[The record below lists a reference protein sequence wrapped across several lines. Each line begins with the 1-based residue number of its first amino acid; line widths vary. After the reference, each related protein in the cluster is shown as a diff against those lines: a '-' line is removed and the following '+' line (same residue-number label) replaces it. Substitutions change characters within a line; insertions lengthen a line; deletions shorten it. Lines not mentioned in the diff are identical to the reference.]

1 MSRRRPRSPTP
12 ASDGGPGCRRPP
24 VVAATGAGRALA
36 ALLLAA
42 ALGGCERDREPV
54 MSGYAEAELV
64 YVSSAAAGTLRTVDV
79 RRGQAVRQ
87 GAPLFTVE
95 PEPDALGRDAAQAR
109 RERAQAQERNLRKGR
124 RPEELRAID
133 AQLAQ
138 ARAALSASA
147 SALQRQESLI
157 AQGFVS
163 PLQREALVAARDRD
177 AARVRELEAQRR
189 LATEAARSDEVAA
202 AAAEARAAGAD
213 LALAQWREDQRTRA
227 APVDAQVFDVLYR
240 PGEWVNA
247 GLPVVALLPP
257 RNLKVRFFVPEPLL
271 ARVAPGASVALACDG
286 CPAGLRARVRW
297 VSPQAEFTPPVIY
310 SNASRSKLV
319 FMAEADPAP
328 GSGLKPGQPLDVRLA
343 ATPAPAAS
351 GSQ

>member
-1 MSRRRPRSPTP
+1 MP
-12 ASDGGPGCRRPP
+12 APALGPGRHRRP
-24 VVAATGAGRALA
+24 VVAATGGGLAPA
-36 ALLLAA
+36 ALLLVAVLA
-42 ALGGCERDREPV
+42 GCERAEEPV
-54 MSGYAEAELV
+54 LSGYAEAELV
-64 YVSSAAAGTLRTVDV
+64 YVASAAAGTLRSVAV
-79 RRGQAVRQ
+79 QRGQTVRQ
-87 GAPLFTVE
+87 GTELFTVE
-95 PEPDALGRDAAQAR
+95 PEPDALGRDAARAR
-109 RERAQAQERNLRKGR
+109 QERAQAQERNLRKGR
-124 RPEELRAID
+124 RPEELRATD

-157 AQGFVS
+157 AQGFIS

-189 LATEAARSDEVAA
+189 LATESARSDEVEA
-202 AAAEARAAGAD
+202 AAAEARAAGAE
-213 LALAQWREDQRTRA
+213 LALAQWREGQRARS

-257 RNLKVRFFVPEPLL
+257 QNLKVRFFVPEPLL
-271 ARVAPGASVALACDG
+271 ARVAPGSRVALACDA
-286 CPAGLRARVRW
+286 CPAGLTARVRW

-328 GSGLKPGQPLDVRLA
+328 GSGLKPGQPLDVRLVA
-343 ATPAPAAS
+343 AAPAAPTAS
-351 GSQ
+351 GSR